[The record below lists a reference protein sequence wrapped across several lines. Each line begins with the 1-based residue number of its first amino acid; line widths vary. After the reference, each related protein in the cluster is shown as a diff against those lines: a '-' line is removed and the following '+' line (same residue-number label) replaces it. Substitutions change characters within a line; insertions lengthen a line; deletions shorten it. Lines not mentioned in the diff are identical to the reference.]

1 MKTINL
7 EHYPKSKKV
16 LQVMI
21 LIIAVCISLL
31 IAYFMIIYFPFYF
44 VFNYA
49 LNEEQQTRLIELYNQ
64 FGDSAIFTLCLS
76 FLWIAFI
83 SLLAYITS
91 EDTNTTKKAKQHLY
105 HYHIKILK
113 LLKSS
118 SSGICFLNLLFH
130 FIN

>member
-49 LNEEQQTRLIELYNQ
+49 LNEEQQTGLIELYNQ

-91 EDTNTTKKAKQHLY
+91 EDTNTTKKQNNTSTTT
-105 HYHIKILK
+105 I
-113 LLKSS
+113 
-118 SSGICFLNLLFH
+118 
-130 FIN
+130 

>member
-76 FLWIAFI
+76 FLWIAF
-83 SLLAYITS
+83 
-91 EDTNTTKKAKQHLY
+91 Y
-105 HYHIKILK
+105 HYLHILQVKIPTQQ
-113 LLKSS
+113 KSKTTP
-118 SSGICFLNLLFH
+118 LPLPYKKY
-130 FIN
+130 